1 MLKKKFF
8 ICLLVLTIVQ
18 SCLVLA
24 GLEWHTKIVNKR
36 GEKEGVGNIHL
47 YAQEGNVREEFT
59 KGKVNPLA
67 KEGSY
72 FLYKSEGNMVY
83 LVNPKDKTYAEFPL
97 ELMLQSMSSSQ
108 MMQITIS
115 NAKVDVKKLAM
126 ETIGSYKCEH
136 IVINSS
142 YDMKMKVVFMSM
154 EHHIEQAHELW
165 ITKDI
170 PIKDVSENYFQ
181 KSFKTGLKDLDDLI
195 KKYQDIIGNKG
206 FTVKSLLEQKTTDLK
221 TQKTEHTITE
231 MDIYD
236 VQSKKLDSSL
246 FEIPANYNKVE
257 LFPAEVPFGKKK

>member
-18 SCLVLA
+18 SYFVLA
-24 GLEWHTKIVNKR
+24 GLEWHAKIVNMR
-36 GEKEGVGNIHL
+36 GEKEDIGNVHL
-47 YAQEGNVREEFT
+47 YAQSGNVREEFT
-59 KGKVNPLA
+59 KGRVNPLA

-83 LVNPKDKTYAEFPL
+83 LVNPKDKTYAEFPM
-97 ELMLQSMSSSQ
+97 ELMLQSMTSSQ

-115 NAKVDVKKLAM
+115 NAKVDVKKLAT

-136 IVINSS
+136 IMINSS
-142 YDMKMKVVFMSM
+142 YDMKMKVMFMSM
-154 EHHIEQAHELW
+154 EHHIEQVNELW
-165 ITKDI
+165 LTKDV
-170 PIKDVSENYFQ
+170 PINEISDNYFQ

-195 KKYQDIIGNKG
+195 KKYQDVIGDKG
-206 FTVKSLLEQKTTDLK
+206 FMMKSILDNKTTDLK
-221 TQKTEHTITE
+221 TKKTEHTIMEIDT
-231 MDIYD
+231 YD

-257 LFPAEVPFGKKK
+257 LFPTELPFGKKK